1 MKKIINT
8 GLVILAFSLF
18 TGVGSFAAESTR
30 QKGIFDLLQYKEVV
44 DIRLT
49 FDLKAVFAD
58 RRDKEEHAAKFHF
71 TDAEG
76 VTQEWDI
83 DIRLRGKFRRGKC
96 SELPPLK
103 IDFDKDDL
111 EAAGLSDF
119 DDFKLVNVCMEDDA
133 EAEEALLREYLAYK
147 LYNQITD
154 ISYRVQLLNITYT
167 DSRSKR
173 SFQRLGFIIED
184 TAQLRA
190 RVGAEKADEE
200 IVIDTTLFHP
210 QYRKTTAL
218 FQYMIGNA
226 DWMMTT
232 SKNVKYIIK
241 EEKIFP
247 VPYDFDFAALV
258 EASYASFSYSTG
270 QSSFYDRVYR
280 GFEESHAELEGVI
293 RLFHDKKDA
302 LYQTIRQFKRLKAHT
317 RKEMI
322 DYLDGFFANASDI
335 KFADNGVGAGSAKR
349 RSR

>member
-8 GLVILAFSLF
+8 GLVALALSLF
-18 TGVGSFAAESTR
+18 TGVEIFAAENTI
-30 QKGIFDLLQYKEVV
+30 QNGIFDLLQHEEVV

-58 RRDKEEHAAKFHF
+58 RRDDEDHEAKLHF
-71 TDAEG
+71 TDAQG

-83 DIRLRGKFRRGKC
+83 DIRQRGKFRRTKC

-111 EAAGLSDF
+111 EAAGLASF
-119 DDFKLVNVCMEDDA
+119 DDFKLVNICMEDDE
-133 EAEEALLREYLAYK
+133 EAEESLLREYLAYK
-147 LYNQITD
+147 LYNRITD

-173 SFQRLGFIIED
+173 TFQRLGFIIED

-190 RVGAEKADEE
+190 RAGAEKTDEK
-200 IVIDTTLFHP
+200 IIIDTTLFHP

-226 DWMMTT
+226 DWMMTS
-232 SKNVKYIIK
+232 SKNVKYILK

-258 EASYASFSYSTG
+258 EASYASYSYATG
-270 QSSFYDRVYR
+270 QNSFYDRVYL
-280 GFEESHAELEGVI
+280 GFEESRAELEDVI
-293 RLFHDKKDA
+293 LSFHEKKDA
-302 LYQTIRQFKRLKAHT
+302 LYQTIWQFKRLRAHT
-317 RKEMI
+317 RKRMLN
-322 DYLDGFFANASDI
+322 YLDDFFANADDI
-335 KFADNGVGAGSAKR
+335 KFADNGVGTGGAKG

>member
-1 MKKIINT
+1 MA
-8 GLVILAFSLF
+8 LSLF
-18 TGVGSFAAESTR
+18 TGVEIFAAENTI
-30 QKGIFDLLQYKEVV
+30 QNGIFDLLQHKEVV
-44 DIRLT
+44 DIQLT
-49 FDLKAVFAD
+49 FDLNAVIAD
-58 RRDKEEHAAKFHF
+58 RRDEEEHAAKLHF
-71 TDAEG
+71 TGAQG

-111 EAAGLSDF
+111 EAAGLADF

-133 EAEEALLREYLAYK
+133 EAEEALLREYLTYK
-147 LYNQITD
+147 LYNRITP

-190 RVGAEKADEE
+190 RVGAEKTDED
-200 IVIDTTLFHP
+200 IIIDTTLFHP

-226 DWMMTT
+226 DWIMTT

-241 EEKIFP
+241 EGKVFP

-258 EASYASFSYSTG
+258 EASYASFSYATG
-270 QSSFYDRVYR
+270 QSSFYDRVYL
-280 GFEESHAELEGVI
+280 GFEESRGELEDVI
-293 RLFHDKKDA
+293 LLFQEKKDA
-302 LYQTIRQFKRLKAHT
+302 LYQTIREFKRLRKYT
-317 RKEMI
+317 RKKMI
-322 DYLDGFFANASDI
+322 DYLDEFFANAGDI
-335 KFADNGVGAGSAKR
+335 KFADNGLGAGGAKR